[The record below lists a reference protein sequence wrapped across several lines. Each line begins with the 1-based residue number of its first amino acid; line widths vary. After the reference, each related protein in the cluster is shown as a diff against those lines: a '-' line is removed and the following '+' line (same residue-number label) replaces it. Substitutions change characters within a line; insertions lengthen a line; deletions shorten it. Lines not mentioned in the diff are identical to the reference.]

1 MIPAFYAYYDDEG
14 NTSPKRTRAPAR
26 YFLEKRRGT
35 GLSWAALPASTS
47 DWLEAL
53 YVVLAGLGSRYGLS
67 RVAGISFCG
76 QMHSLVV
83 LDRADR
89 VVRPA
94 FARVTGGAA
103 KSPVWL
109 LILSDVLGL
118 ELCTINTHDGG
129 ALGAVLLAMTGFG
142 RLSDTAEAAQAVIRD
157 ADRSLPDPE
166 HHYLY
171 ADNLGNSSNYTA
183 GIQSSLARSHL
194 TEVEHPSDGLIEN
207 Q

>member
-1 MIPAFYAYYDDEG
+1 MIPAFYACYDDEG
-14 NTSPKRTRAPAR
+14 NTSPKRPRALAR

-67 RVAGISFCG
+67 RVAEISFCG
-76 QMHSLVV
+76 QMHRLVV
-83 LDRADR
+83 LDKADR

-142 RLSDTAEAAQAVIRD
+142 RLSDAAEAAQAVIRD

>member
-1 MIPAFYAYYDDEG
+1 MLPAFYACCDDEG

-83 LDRADR
+83 LDKADR

-194 TEVEHPSDGLIEN
+194 TEVEHPSEA
-207 Q
+207 

>member
-83 LDRADR
+83 LDKADR

-194 TEVEHPSDGLIEN
+194 TEVDHPSDGLIEN

>member
-1 MIPAFYAYYDDEG
+1 MPI
-14 NTSPKRTRAPAR
+14 TMTRATPPPSAPVLRHVIFWKKGGAR
-26 YFLEKRRGT
+26 AST
-35 GLSWAALPASTS
+35 WAALPASTS
-47 DWLEAL
+47 DWL
-53 YVVLAGLGSRYGLS
+53 YVILAGLGNRYGLS
-67 RVAGISFCG
+67 RVAEISFCG

-83 LDRADR
+83 LDKADR

-142 RLSDTAEAAQAVIRD
+142 RLSDTAKAAQAVIRD
-157 ADRSLPDPE
+157 ADRSLPAPE

-171 ADNLGNSSNYTA
+171 AENLGNSSNYTA
-183 GIQSSLARSHL
+183 GIQSSLACSHL
-194 TEVEHPSDGLIEN
+194 TKVEHPSDGLIEN

>member
-67 RVAGISFCG
+67 RV
-76 QMHSLVV
+76 
-83 LDRADR
+83 LDKADR

>member
-67 RVAGISFCG
+67 RVAGISFCR

-83 LDRADR
+83 LDKADR

-142 RLSDTAEAAQAVIRD
+142 RLSDTAEAAQAGIRD

>member
-83 LDRADR
+83 LDKADR

-94 FARVTGGAA
+94 FARVIGGAA

>member
-67 RVAGISFCG
+67 RGAGISFCG

-83 LDRADR
+83 LDKADR

>member
-83 LDRADR
+83 LDKADR

-194 TEVEHPSDGLIEN
+194 TEVEHPSDVLIEN

>member
-1 MIPAFYAYYDDEG
+1 MPI
-14 NTSPKRTRAPAR
+14 TMTRATPPQAHPCSGTL
-26 YFLEKRRGT
+26 FSGKKEGHGASRGR
-35 GLSWAALPASTS
+35 LSRASTS

-83 LDRADR
+83 LDKADR

-166 HHYLY
+166 HHYPLC
-171 ADNLGNSSNYTA
+171 
-183 GIQSSLARSHL
+183 R
-194 TEVEHPSDGLIEN
+194 
-207 Q
+207 

>member
-1 MIPAFYAYYDDEG
+1 MIPAFYTCYDDEG

-67 RVAGISFCG
+67 RVAEISFCG
-76 QMHSLVV
+76 QMHRLVV
-83 LDRADR
+83 LDKADR
-89 VVRPA
+89 VIRPSS
-94 FARVTGGAA
+94 ARVTGGTA

-118 ELCTINTHDGG
+118 DTHDGG

-183 GIQSSLARSHL
+183 GIQSSLARPHL

>member
-83 LDRADR
+83 LDKADR

>member
-83 LDRADR
+83 LDKADR

-94 FARVTGGAA
+94 FARVTGGAT

>member
-53 YVVLAGLGSRYGLS
+53 YVVLAGLGSRYGLT

-83 LDRADR
+83 LDKADR

>member
-67 RVAGISFCG
+67 QVAGISFCG

-83 LDRADR
+83 LDKADR

>member
-1 MIPAFYAYYDDEG
+1 MDIKNIKVCSRRSMPVAM
-14 NTSPKRTRAPAR
+14 TRATPPPSAPVLWHVIFWKKGGAR
-26 YFLEKRRGT
+26 AST
-35 GLSWAALPASTS
+35 WAVLPASTS

-53 YVVLAGLGSRYGLS
+53 YVVLAGLGNRYGLS
-67 RVAGISFCG
+67 RVAEISFCG
-76 QMHSLVV
+76 QMHRLV
-83 LDRADR
+83 
-89 VVRPA
+89 
-94 FARVTGGAA
+94 
-103 KSPVWL
+103 
-109 LILSDVLGL
+109 VLGL

-142 RLSDTAEAAQAVIRD
+142 RLSDAAEAAQAVIRD

>member
-83 LDRADR
+83 LDKADR

-129 ALGAVLLAMTGFG
+129 ALGAVLLAMTGL
-142 RLSDTAEAAQAVIRD
+142 RPPL
-157 ADRSLPDPE
+157 
-166 HHYLY
+166 
-171 ADNLGNSSNYTA
+171 
-183 GIQSSLARSHL
+183 
-194 TEVEHPSDGLIEN
+194 
-207 Q
+207 

>member
-1 MIPAFYAYYDDEG
+1 MFLGIDLGTSSIKAVLADQTGTLMDHESAEYPVCYPHEG
-14 NTSPKRTRAPAR
+14 WS
-26 YFLEKRRGT
+26 EE
-35 GLSWAALPASTS
+35 SHQ
-47 DWLEAL
+47 DWLEGL
-53 YVVLAGLGSRYGLS
+53 YTVLAGLGSRHDLS
-67 RVAGISFCG
+67 RVEGISFCG
-76 QMHSLVV
+76 QMHRLVV
-83 LDRADR
+83 LDKADR
-89 VVRPA
+89 VIRPSS
-94 FARVTGGAA
+94 ARVTGGAA

-142 RLSDTAEAAQAVIRD
+142 RLSDAAEAAQAVIRD

>member
-83 LDRADR
+83 LDKADR

-129 ALGAVLLAMTGFG
+129 ALGAVLLAMTGFR

>member
-1 MIPAFYAYYDDEG
+1 MIPAFYACYDDEG
-14 NTSPKRTRAPAR
+14 NTSPKRPRAPAR

-67 RVAGISFCG
+67 RVAGLSFCG

-83 LDRADR
+83 LDKADR

>member
-1 MIPAFYAYYDDEG
+1 MIPAFYACYDDEG
-14 NTSPKRTRAPAR
+14 NTSPKRPRALAR

-83 LDRADR
+83 LDKADR
-89 VVRPA
+89 VIRPSS
-94 FARVTGGAA
+94 ARVTGGAA

-142 RLSDTAEAAQAVIRD
+142 RLSDAAEAAQAVIRD

>member
-83 LDRADR
+83 LDKADR

-94 FARVTGGAA
+94 FARGTGGAA

>member
-1 MIPAFYAYYDDEG
+1 MIPAFYACYDDEG
-14 NTSPKRTRAPAR
+14 NTSPKRPRALAR

-53 YVVLAGLGSRYGLS
+53 YVVLAGLGNRYGLS
-67 RVAGISFCG
+67 RVAEISFCG
-76 QMHSLVV
+76 QMHRLVV
-83 LDRADR
+83 LDKADR
-89 VVRPA
+89 VIRPSS
-94 FARVTGGAA
+94 ARVTGGAA

-142 RLSDTAEAAQAVIRD
+142 RLSDAAEAAQAVIRD

-166 HHYLY
+166 HHYLS

>member
-53 YVVLAGLGSRYGLS
+53 YVVLAGLGNRYGLS
-67 RVAGISFCG
+67 RVAEISFCG
-76 QMHSLVV
+76 QMHRLVV
-83 LDRADR
+83 LDKADR

-157 ADRSLPDPE
+157 EDRSLPDPE

>member
-47 DWLEAL
+47 DWLEAR

-83 LDRADR
+83 LDKADR

>member
-1 MIPAFYAYYDDEG
+1 MAE
-14 NTSPKRTRAPAR
+14 
-26 YFLEKRRGT
+26 
-35 GLSWAALPASTS
+35 
-47 DWLEAL
+47 
-53 YVVLAGLGSRYGLS
+53 
-67 RVAGISFCG
+67 ISFCG

-83 LDRADR
+83 LDKADR

-129 ALGAVLLAMTGFG
+129 TLGAVLLAMTGFG
-142 RLSDTAEAAQAVIRD
+142 RLSDTAKAAQAVIRD
-157 ADRSLPDPE
+157 ADRSLPAPE

-171 ADNLGNSSNYTA
+171 AENLGNSSNYTA
-183 GIQSSLARSHL
+183 GIQSSLACSHL
-194 TEVEHPSDGLIEN
+194 TKVEHPSDGLIEN

>member
-1 MIPAFYAYYDDEG
+1 MLPAFYACCDDEG
-14 NTSPKRTRAPAR
+14 NTSPKRPRALAR

-83 LDRADR
+83 LDKADR

>member
-83 LDRADR
+83 LDKADR

-118 ELCTINTHDGG
+118 ELCTINTHDGC

>member
-83 LDRADR
+83 LDKADR

-129 ALGAVLLAMTGFG
+129 ALGAVLLATTGFS

-194 TEVEHPSDGLIEN
+194 TEVEHPSDGLIKN

>member
-76 QMHSLVV
+76 QMHSLVM
-83 LDRADR
+83 LDKADR